1 MYWLSLLPGLAGL
14 LVALVGWATASQ
26 GDLLRVLV
34 LLPVPALGV
43 FWVREGRGGSPH
55 ARERS
60 ADDHPGRTNCRGAPG
75 AGTAQKMLSAMG
87 EGRS

>member
-34 LLPVPALGV
+34 LLLFGAQLGV
-43 FWVREGRGGSPH
+43 FWVVGPRWFTARQRE
-55 ARERS
+55 E
-60 ADDHPGRTNCRGAPG
+60 CR
-75 AGTAQKMLSAMG
+75 
-87 EGRS
+87 